1 MKTKS
6 IIVVISIITI
16 FLLFIFISGCKKDP
30 VLPTVTTG
38 EMSQITENSASGSGN
53 ATADGGAEI
62 TLKGLCWATTPDPTI
77 LNGFINATSTGIG
90 SFNCNLIALA
100 PNTQYYVRA
109 FATNEVGTA
118 YGNTVTFTTLEGET
132 PEDAPVVSTVEV
144 SEILAN
150 TAVSGGVVTSDAGST
165 VTARGVCWSEGTT
178 PTISDS
184 KTVNGTGAGSFTSN
198 ITGLNDGTT
207 YYVRAYATNANGT
220 GYGSAMSFTTLT
232 IENATV
238 VTVAA
243 TGITTTTAIS
253 GGNVTDDGNGSI
265 TARGVCWSTAQNPTI
280 SDSFT
285 TNGTGTGS
293 FTSNITGLSDATT
306 YYVRAY
312 ATNANGTAYGNQ
324 ISFTTIAACNG
335 FTDSRDGNF
344 YNAVQIGDQCW
355 MAENLKYLPSVA
367 GPDASPQFV
376 NYYVYEYDGT
386 NVAAA
391 KLTANYDTYGVLYS
405 YDAAR
410 NGQYSSNL
418 NPSGVQGV
426 CPSGWHLP
434 SDSEWQEL
442 EMSLGM
448 SQAQANAN
456 GERGTNEGSKLA
468 GDYNLWSDGALRN
481 DSDFGTTGFSA
492 LPGGLVKESSSSF
505 EFKNL
510 QGFWWTISLSGESN
524 IYRSLQSSS
533 SKIIRTSYLSKY
545 AMSVRCVRD

>member
-1 MKTKS
+1 MKAQNLVYLMVS
-6 IIVVISIITI
+6 IVLILSYS
-16 FLLFIFISGCKKDP
+16 FISGCKKEP

-62 TLKGLCWATTPDPTI
+62 TLKGICWSTTPDPTI
-77 LNGFINATSTGIG
+77 LNGFINATTTGIG
-90 SFNCNLIALA
+90 SYNCNLIALT

-118 YGNTVTFTTLEGET
+118 YGNSVTFTTLEAEI

-144 SEILAN
+144 SEVFAT

-232 IENATV
+232 IGNASV
-238 VTVAA
+238 ATVAA
-243 TGITTTTAIS
+243 TGVTATSAIS
-253 GGNVTDDGNGSI
+253 GGNVTDDGNSDI

-280 SDSFT
+280 SNSFT

-293 FTSNITGLSDATT
+293 FTSNITVLDDATT

-312 ATNANGTAYGNQ
+312 ATNANGTSYGNQ
-324 ISFTTIAACNG
+324 ISFTTLVACNG

-355 MAENLKYLPSVA
+355 MSENLKYLPSVV
-367 GPDASPQFV
+367 GPGTDSYSV
-376 NYYVYEYDGT
+376 SYYYVYGYDGT
-386 NVAAA
+386 SVIDA
-391 KLTANYDTYGVLYS
+391 KASTNYDIYGVLYNQP
-405 YDAAR
+405 AAMD
-410 NGQYSSNL
+410 GASSNDL
-418 NPSGVQGV
+418 NPSGVQGA
-426 CPSGWHLP
+426 CPDGWHLP
-434 SDSEWQEL
+434 SNSEWKEL

-448 SQAQANAN
+448 SLEEADNT
-456 GERGTNEGSKLA
+456 GYRGTDQGSRMA
-468 GDYNLWSDGALRN
+468 GNYEMWPDGWLRN
-481 DSDFGTTGFSA
+481 SGAFGSSGFNA
-492 LPGGLVKESSSSF
+492 LPGGYIYFNVFSSI
-505 EFKNL
+505 NYA
-510 QGFWWTISLSGESN
+510 GGWWSATAYTEQ
-524 IYRSLQSSS
+524 IYRKLEYST
-533 SKIIRTSYLSKY
+533 SKVLLTNDNFRYGHSI
-545 AMSVRCVRD
+545 RCVRD